1 MGLDVADAA
10 GSRGRPASRAGT
22 PGRNREE
29 GAVYFCFCFFWK
41 VVPPTGP
48 LCAWL
53 DRAKW
58 GGQDRV
64 FMGVSSFLKGDLMIE
79 FHHYSKPV

>member
-1 MGLDVADAA
+1 M
-10 GSRGRPASRAGT
+10 
-22 PGRNREE
+22 
-29 GAVYFCFCFFWK
+29 YFCFCFFWK